1 MKRRIWITALAA
13 LTLGHTAHAQD
24 DSGSNN
30 GDPVSP
36 DMRQEMEQKIG
47 ADVSDVRVH
56 TDSNAATMSDQLN
69 SQAYTTGNDVHL
81 GPRGSGPQSGDR
93 RLLAH
98 ELTHV
103 VQQGGPGGQNSTAS
117 EEEDPQ
123 STPDEARDRRGAR
136 RERNQDRRRDRNPD

>member
-13 LTLGHTAHAQD
+13 LTLGHAAHAQD

-81 GPRGSGPQSGDR
+81 GPRGSAPEGDR

-117 EEEDPQ
+117 EEEEPQ